1 MGQLVKNELG
11 GGKAA
16 LTELPKR
23 LAPLAAEL
31 PKRLAPLATELP
43 KRLAPL
49 AAELPMRLAPLAIE
63 LPTLRV
69 LLAILDNKD
78 GLAAAIDDI
87 SIYP

>member
-1 MGQLVKNELG
+1 MGQLVKNELD

-31 PKRLAPLATELP
+31 PKRLAPLTAELP
-43 KRLAPL
+43 K
-49 AAELPMRLAPLAIE
+49 RLAPLAIE